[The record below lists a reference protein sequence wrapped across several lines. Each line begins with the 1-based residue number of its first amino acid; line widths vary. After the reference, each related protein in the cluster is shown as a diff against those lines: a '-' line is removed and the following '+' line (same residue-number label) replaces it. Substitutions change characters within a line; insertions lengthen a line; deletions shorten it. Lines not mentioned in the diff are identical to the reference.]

1 MGRLSELEKLSLS
14 GNMLTK
20 LPHSI
25 SQLTML
31 RELSVAGNLLR
42 EIPKGLS
49 NLGTLASAE

>member
-20 LPHSI
+20 LPNSI